1 MMTDQ
6 NASRPADIL
15 IEQNQRP
22 LLLSVPQAAHLLG
35 IGATLC
41 WEMVYAGR
49 IPSVR
54 LGRRVLIP
62 RAAVEK
68 LARIADISAGDQHDQ
83 HDQSMS

>member
-6 NASRPADIL
+6 NASRPTDIPV
-15 IEQNQRP
+15 EKNQRP

-62 RAAVEK
+62 RAAVERMA
-68 LARIADISAGDQHDQ
+68 LAQDANNGLAGA
-83 HDQSMS
+83 

>member
-6 NASRPADIL
+6 NASSAADIPV
-15 IEQNQRP
+15 EQNQRP

-68 LARIADISAGDQHDQ
+68 LARTGDLAGQ
-83 HDQSMS
+83 